1 MPSPRASITPGWGQ
15 GTAENSRPP
24 PGPSSSQVP
33 ATPAPAPRPR
43 PAAARSPW
51 PFCPRSAGVCCRCC
65 REWRGS
71 RSGMCFW
78 TSCRRPSPQPRRSR
92 PKYGHQLAKAIQG
105 AGWSEE
111 GKLSSWPP
119 DRRPQTAGLGRG
131 TLSPWTYTPS
141 EPKHPNTET
150 TATAGGAALPSLNGG
165 GGPPAA
171 RDESLR
177 SPEPAHSERRA
188 QSRHGDHGLPV
199 PFALKARPSAA
210 SLGKELPCRG
220 TIFPSLSQSRF

>member
-15 GTAENSRPP
+15 GTAENSWPP

-43 PAAARSPW
+43 PAAALSPW
-51 PFCPRSAGVCCRCC
+51 PFCPRSAGVCCRCG

-105 AGWSEE
+105 GWLVRRREAELLTSR
-111 GKLSSWPP
+111 SAATDSWTWTR
-119 DRRPQTAGLGRG
+119 DTKSVNLHSQVNQTTRTLKPQQL
-131 TLSPWTYTPS
+131 
-141 EPKHPNTET
+141 
-150 TATAGGAALPSLNGG
+150 
-165 GGPPAA
+165 PAA
-171 RDESLR
+171 PH
-177 SPEPAHSERRA
+177 SPP
-188 QSRHGDHGLPV
+188 
-199 PFALKARPSAA
+199 
-210 SLGKELPCRG
+210 
-220 TIFPSLSQSRF
+220 